1 MIFMGFLIQFL
12 NRYIPNKGKIEEI
25 MMFRVKNQRVLVQGV
40 LFFVLK
46 FKDGFYNLGKNEKS
60 AQAENSANYYY
71 FFFTQIN
78 LIKKKVKK
86 NQKVKSLIYNV

>member
-46 FKDGFYNLGKNEKS
+46 FKDGFYNLGKNKKL
-60 AQAENSANYYY
+60 AQAKNSANY
-71 FFFTQIN
+71 FFY
-78 LIKKKVKK
+78 LD
-86 NQKVKSLIYNV
+86 